1 MEKLSRLL
9 LLQLKT
15 ILKGFFPKYYVKIK
29 KSRRVIIKKH
39 FFSLKPVI
47 DTNLTEL
54 LNSIIPKYLSSVK
67 SNDTK
72 DVGQHLKE
80 INSLVNEK
88 AVVNYLHKEYISLS
102 QYITKEFTNS
112 IVKDLKQVEF
122 KLKSEPIDFLSFLKK
137 KKDPQQEKIKE
148 LQQLP
153 SAKVKSMYTDLIKE
167 KQDLLVKHGKITVLP
182 KESGRAVEFSKFKE
196 SSAKI
201 HSGKTVTK
209 VTARTLSL

>member
-29 KSRRVIIKKH
+29 KNRRVIIKRH

-47 DTNLTEL
+47 DTNLTEI
-54 LNSIIPKYLSSVK
+54 LNSIIPKYLASVK
-67 SNDTK
+67 SSDSK

-112 IVKDLKQVEF
+112 IVKDLKQVKF

-137 KKDPQQEKIKE
+137 KKDPEKEKIKK

-153 SAKVKSMYTDLIKE
+153 SAKVKSVYTDLIKE
-167 KQDLLVKHGKITVLP
+167 KQDLLVKHGKITILP
-182 KESGRAVEFSKFKE
+182 KESGRVVEFSKFEETIGTKHNGK
-196 SSAKI
+196 SSKKI
-201 HSGKTVTK
+201 VS
-209 VTARTLSL
+209 RNLSV